1 MLGTGFHTKGKDE
14 RDLRPFRFVDIL
26 FGMKTYYTACII
38 SVVAS
43 FALADVVL
51 FKTGDRLSGKIGE
64 VKNGTL
70 HFTSTVAGPLV
81 LKMVD
86 IQSFSSDEA
95 ITVVTT
101 NGAVVQ
107 TVASLSSTGTVS
119 VVQSDGTKDTLAFDQ
134 IAQINPAKPK
144 WTGSIVASFVDMRG
158 NTELRTVAIT
168 ADAHK
173 RTEDSRAALGAGY
186 YYGEQRALDTREKST
201 TDDNFFLEGKY
212 DYFLTKKVYAYGTA
226 RYFKDRMLF
235 LERRITAGLGLG
247 YQWAE
252 SDAWDVF
259 TEAGL
264 TSVTEK
270 YTDPEE
276 ASEFLAARG
285 AYHILYKFSDK
296 VEGFHN
302 LEILPSL
309 ETASEFL
316 VNADAGVRAKLAS
329 QWFAEAKV
337 QMLYDSQAP
346 ADTEKMDTRYTVGL
360 GWKF

>member
-1 MLGTGFHTKGKDE
+1 
-14 RDLRPFRFVDIL
+14 
-26 FGMKTYYTACII
+26 MKRQYTAGII

-70 HFTSTVAGPLV
+70 HFTSTVAGPLA
-81 LKMVD
+81 LKMDD
-86 IQSFSSDEA
+86 IHSFSSDEA

-101 NGAVVQ
+101 NGTVVQ
-107 TVASLSSTGTVS
+107 SVASVSSTGTVS

-158 NTELRTVAIT
+158 NTEQRTVAVT

-173 RTEDSRAALGAGY
+173 RTEASRTALGAGY

-296 VEGFHN
+296 VEAFHN

-316 VNADAGVRAKLAS
+316 VNADAGIRAKLAS

-346 ADTEKMDTRYTVGL
+346 EGTEKMDTRYTVGL